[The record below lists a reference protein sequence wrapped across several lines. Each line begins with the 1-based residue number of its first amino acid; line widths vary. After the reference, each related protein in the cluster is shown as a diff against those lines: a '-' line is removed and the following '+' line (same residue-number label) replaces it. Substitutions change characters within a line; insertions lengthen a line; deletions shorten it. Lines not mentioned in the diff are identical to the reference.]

1 MSNVPKNQYEFI
13 RQYNDKHREQFN
25 DELFQRDTDEIIE
38 ELEKAILSCQRN
50 KYYTI
55 RVDKFTVVE
64 DYPTML
70 KLLHDQEAV
79 KSDNKDKSFNKYDY
93 IALKDTEMKLLI
105 VDYFISV
112 PNPKSD
118 APKSKNLKVLI
129 LVPKFVDK
137 YYLKIFGTWYAPKIQ
152 IVDGS
157 TYNNSQNP
165 LSKSPNVSFKSMFM
179 ASRFYRYS
187 AEIKLT
193 TGETI
198 KGVYFASSIF
208 SKMVPAIKYILAK
221 FGLLGAMHKLMVPSL
236 LVTDYDIN
244 DETYYTSK
252 KHNVY
257 VSLPKYIFDNDT
269 VAQSMMTTI
278 LGSINSKDIT
288 AEIVHSQ
295 EFWLSSLGESYD
307 NKTSVKG
314 ESVLESLET
323 IYDRNARDSIRLPD
337 EYKKDIYDIL
347 IWILRE
353 YANLRSKNNL
363 DVGTKRRRLAE
374 MFAALYITKLSSGM
388 FKFADEGKNIQIS
401 QIEKRIF
408 TFPDY
413 LLKVISRD
421 RLVNNRDNVNDM
433 DAFLALKF
441 SYKGISGL
449 GENKNSSIPGGYRQV
464 HPSHLGR
471 IDLDSSSANDPG
483 LTGMICPMADTFG
496 NYFSDYNE
504 PNNWRNEI
512 RAMLSDYSHNVL
524 GLKKAIE
531 FQHELGVYSPELD
544 DKEKILDEQIEATEN
559 LIIPFIIG
567 VDSTMIDCSPIKPFT
582 MDWEYVNSL

>member
-1 MSNVPKNQYEFI
+1 MNEAPKNQFEFI
-13 RQYNDKHREQFN
+13 RKFNDNHREQFN
-25 DELFQRDTDEIIE
+25 DDLFVRDTDEIIE
-38 ELEKAILSCQRN
+38 ELKKAILSCQRS

-55 RVDKFTVVE
+55 RVDGFTVVE
-64 DYPTML
+64 DYPTMI
-70 KLLHDQEAV
+70 KLLHDQEAI

-93 IALKDTEMKLLI
+93 INLKDTEMKLLI
-105 VDYFISV
+105 VNYFIAV

-129 LVPKFVDK
+129 MVPKFVDK
-137 YYLKIFGTWYAPKIQ
+137 YYLKIFGTWYCPKLQ

-165 LSKSPNVSFKSMFM
+165 NSKNPNVAFKSMFM

-187 AEIKLT
+187 TELKTTSGEVIKA
-193 TGETI
+193 
-198 KGVYFASSIF
+198 VYYASSIF
-208 SKMVPAIKYILAK
+208 SKMVPGVKYILARYGLAGALHK
-221 FGLLGAMHKLMVPSL
+221 FMIPDLILTSEDPK
-236 LVTDYDIN
+236 
-244 DETYYTSK
+244 DENYYTVK
-252 KHNVY
+252 KHNVF
-257 VSLPKYIFDNDT
+257 VSLPKFIFDNDV
-269 VAQSMMTTI
+269 VAQSLMATI
-278 LGSINSKDIT
+278 VSSINSKDYT
-288 AEIVHSQ
+288 ADTVRTK
-295 EFWLSSLGESYD
+295 EFWLMSLGESYD
-307 NKTSVKG
+307 NKSSAKG

-323 IYDRNARDSIRLPD
+323 IYDRNARDSIRLPE

-347 IWILRE
+347 VWILRE
-353 YANLRSKNNL
+353 YANLRLKNNL
-363 DVGTKRRRLAE
+363 DVGTKRKRLAE
-374 MFAALYITKLSSGM
+374 YFAALYITKLSTGM

-421 RLVNNRDNVNDM
+421 RLVNSRDNVNDD

-449 GENKNSSIPGGYRQV
+449 GENKNSSIPRGYRQV

-471 IDLDSSSANDPG
+471 IDLDSSSPNDPG
-483 LTGMICPMADTFG
+483 LTGMICPMAEMHD

-504 PNNWRNEI
+504 PNTWRSEI
-512 RAMLSDYSHNVL
+512 RQMLNDYNHNVL

-531 FQHELGVYSPELD
+531 FQHELGVYAPDLD
-544 DKEKILDEQIEATEN
+544 DKEKLLDEQIEATESMV
-559 LIIPFIIG
+559 IPFIMG
-567 VDSTMIDCSPIKPFT
+567 VDASMIDCSPIKPFSI
-582 MDWEYVNSL
+582 DWDFVNSL

>member
-1 MSNVPKNQYEFI
+1 MSNAPKNQFEFI
-13 RQYNDKHREQFN
+13 RKFNEDHRENFN
-25 DELFQRDTDEIIE
+25 DELFVRDTDEIIE
-38 ELEKAILSCQRN
+38 ELKKAILSCQRN

-55 RVDKFTVVE
+55 RVDGFTVVE

-70 KLLHDQEAV
+70 KLLHDQESI

-105 VDYFISV
+105 VDYFIAV

-129 LVPKFVDK
+129 LVPKFIDK
-137 YYLKIFGTWYAPKIQ
+137 YYLKIFGTWYTPKVQ

-165 LSKSPNVSFKSMFM
+165 MSKNPNVSFKSMFM
-179 ASRFYRYS
+179 ASRFYRYN

-193 TGETI
+193 TGESI
-198 KGVYFASSIF
+198 KGVYFASGIF
-208 SKMVPAIKYILAK
+208 SKMAPAMKYLLAK
-221 FGLLGAMHKLMVPSL
+221 FGLYGTMHKLMVPSL
-236 LVTDYDIN
+236 LVTDEDLK
-244 DETYYTSK
+244 DDTYYTSK
-252 KHNVY
+252 KHGVY
-257 VSLPKYIFDNDT
+257 VSLPKYVFDNDT
-269 VAQSMMTTI
+269 VAQSLMTTI
-278 LGSINSKDIT
+278 LGSITSKDAT
-288 AEIVHSQ
+288 AAMVMTK
-295 EFWLSSLGESYD
+295 EFWLCSLGESYD
-307 NKTSVKG
+307 NKSVSKG

-323 IYDRNARDSIRLPD
+323 IYDRNARESIRLPD
-337 EYKKDIYDIL
+337 IYKKDIYDII

-353 YANLRSKNNL
+353 YAELRLKNNL
-363 DVGTKRRRLAE
+363 DAGTKRRRLAE

-413 LLKVISRD
+413 LLKAIAKDS
-421 RLVNNRDNVNDM
+421 LVNSRDNVNDM

-449 GENKNSSIPGGYRQV
+449 GENKNSSIPAGYRQV
-464 HPSHLGR
+464 HPTQLGR

-483 LTGMICPMADTFG
+483 LTGMICPMAETSGD
-496 NYFSDYNE
+496 YFSDFNE
-504 PNNWRNEI
+504 PNNWRTEI
-512 RAMLSDYSHNVL
+512 RAMLNEYNHNIL
-524 GLKKAIE
+524 GLKRAME
-531 FQHELGVYSPELD
+531 FQHELGVYSPELEY
-544 DKEKILDEQIEATEN
+544 KEQMLDEQIEKTES
-559 LIIPFIIG
+559 LIIPFIMG
-567 VDSTMIDCSPIKPFT
+567 VDESMIDCSPIKPFS
-582 MDWEYVNSL
+582 MDWEYVVSH